1 MHPKTWLRSKFMMLM
16 SSERFAARR
25 QRQGRRHRGAE
36 GPVVHYFHQ
45 VDDPYSHL
53 AVQKLD
59 ALRRRYAVT
68 FVPHLVTA
76 PEAGFRGDALDFEP
90 WAWKDAQAVA
100 DGYEVT
106 FAPAA
111 SHPSAE
117 ARAAVEARLAPLLS
131 SSTFAAEALRLGAAL
146 WAGEAVKRPE
156 SDGGA
161 KAVAEGTALRDRLGH
176 YQGAMFYFE
185 GEWYWGLDRLR
196 VLEARLAAEGFD
208 REGGAPLVPEPSAPT
223 CAGASTVTLEYF
235 PSLRSPYTAI
245 GHARVCALLQRTG
258 ATLSLRPVMP
268 MMMRGVPNP
277 LPKQRYIITDA
288 AREGRWY
295 GTPLRRIVD
304 PFGEPVTRAFALFP
318 GAEAL
323 GRGLPFV
330 TAYLRG
336 AWMEGI
342 DITQEKGLQWVAAA
356 ADLSWDALTAE
367 AKHHDWETVLEGN
380 LQALKSE
387 QLWGVPSFRVSGGT
401 FPGAYA
407 CWGQDRLWRVEREI
421 ARRVP

>member
-16 SSERFAARR
+16 SGERFAARR
-25 QRQGRRHRGAE
+25 QRQGRRHRGAG

-45 VDDPYSHL
+45 VSDPYSHL

-59 ALRRRYAVT
+59 ALGRRYAVT
-68 FVPHLVTA
+68 FKPHLVAA
-76 PEAGFRGDALDFEP
+76 PESSFRGDAQDFEP
-90 WAWKDAQAVA
+90 WAWKDAQAIA
-100 DGYEVT
+100 EGYGVT
-106 FAPAA
+106 FAPTVG
-111 SHPSAE
+111 HPSAE
-117 ARAAVEARLAPLLS
+117 AQTAVEAQLAPLLAHGR
-131 SSTFAAEALRLGAAL
+131 FAAEAQRLGTAL
-146 WAGEAVKRPE
+146 WTGEAERPPE
-156 SDGGA
+156 RDGGA
-161 KAVAEGTALRDRLGH
+161 KAIAEGTALRDRLGH

-185 GEWYWGLDRLR
+185 GEWFWGLDRLR

-208 REGGAPLVPEPSAPT
+208 REGGVPLVPEPSAPT
-223 CAGASTVTLEYF
+223 CAGASAVTLEYF

-295 GTPLRRIVD
+295 GSPLGRIVD

-323 GRGLPFV
+323 GRSLPFV

-342 DITQEKGLQWVAAA
+342 DITQDKGLQWVAAEA
-356 ADLSWDALTAE
+356 GLPWDALTAE
-367 AKHHDWETVLEGN
+367 AKHHDWEAVLEDN
-380 LQALKSE
+380 LQALKRE

-401 FPGAYA
+401 LPGAYA
-407 CWGQDRLWRVEREI
+407 CWGQDRLWRVEKEI
-421 ARRVP
+421 ARRAP